1 MAKHAEAG
9 LAFLQADFDRV
20 FEQARYYDSQSVD
33 IFKFLA
39 TFFTLI
45 AGGGIGLFEFAVE
58 KHVDLTFAIVAGFLI
73 ALFFG
78 LGLFGLVVR
87 NRVYFVGCMRYLN
100 EQRHTFLALKP
111 LGFRNAS
118 GMYTDASHPKYFN
131 WLSSQSFL
139 MYTIAALNAVLLS
152 LVLVLV
158 KHGGFLTL
166 GVLLLLTQIAG
177 AALYLRGQEKPAKQT
192 PSK

>member
-1 MAKHAEAG
+1 MAKNADAG
-9 LAFLQADFDRV
+9 LAFLQADFDRC

-39 TFFTLI
+39 TFFTII
-45 AGGGIGLFEFAVE
+45 AGGGIGLYEFAVE
-58 KHVDLTFAIVAGFLI
+58 KHVDLAFAIVSGFLI

-100 EQRHTFLALKP
+100 EQRQTFLALKP
-111 LGFRNAS
+111 LGFRNVS
-118 GMYTDASHPKYFN
+118 GMYTDAGYPRFFN

-139 MYTIAALNAVLLS
+139 MYVIAALNAVLLS
-152 LVLVLV
+152 LVLVFL
-158 KHGGFLTL
+158 KNGGFLTL
-166 GVLLLLTQIAG
+166 GLLLLAAQITSAV
-177 AALYLRGQEKPAKQT
+177 LYLRGQEKRAHPTAR
-192 PSK
+192 